1 MALALAVPA
10 AAHAQLAVSAND
22 NKLVLVNGAPML
34 VGNPAPDTIAV
45 IDLGQRPPA
54 LLYHIELPTSV
65 VGPPTSVAITP
76 DESLALVTAAMRID
90 KADPKKLV
98 PDRRLTVV
106 DLRTRPPAVIGE
118 LEAGAGAAGVSI
130 SRDGRLALVANRNEG
145 TVSVFRIDGRSVTKL
160 DTVAVGTAD
169 SGVAHVAIS
178 PDARSAL
185 VSRDADHTISL
196 LAIDGEKVTYTRRD
210 FGVGLK
216 PYGLVIA
223 PDGRMAA
230 VAHLGLGRG
239 DNDTVSLI
247 DLTLRPPRVVDTYTV
262 GQTPEG
268 IALSPDG
275 RLLAVVTMNGSN
287 RAADSPFYSPAGR
300 VLLFR
305 VSSGGLRLVSD
316 APVGAWP
323 QGAAFSD
330 DGKQLLVQS
339 MMERAVTVFA
349 IEDGDQLRDTGQR
362 IALKGGGAAIRT
374 ADKPVR

>member
-1 MALALAVPA
+1 MALAVAVPA
-10 AAHAQLAVSAND
+10 AACAQLAVSAND
-22 NKLVLVNGAPML
+22 NKLVLVNGAPA
-34 VGNPAPDTIAV
+34 VVANPAPDTIAV

-54 LLYHIELPTSV
+54 LLHHIEVPTSV
-65 VGPPTSVAITP
+65 VGPPASVAITP
-76 DESLALVTAAMRID
+76 DESLALITAAVRVD
-90 KADPKKLV
+90 KADPKRLL
-98 PDRRLTVV
+98 PDRQLTVV
-106 DLRTRPPAVIGE
+106 DLRMRPPAVIGQ
-118 LEAGAGAAGVSI
+118 LEAGDGAAGVSI
-130 SRDGRLALVANRNEG
+130 SRDGRLALVANRNAG
-145 TVSVFRIDGRSVTKL
+145 TVSVFRIDARAVTRI
-160 DTVAVGTAD
+160 DTVTVGAPE

-178 PDARSAL
+178 PDGRSAL
-185 VSRDADHTISL
+185 VSRDGDHTISL

-216 PYGLVIA
+216 PYGLVIT
-223 PDGRMAA
+223 PDGRLAA

-247 DLTLRPPRVVDTYTV
+247 DLTLRPPRVVDSYTV

-287 RAADSPFYSPAGR
+287 RAVDSKFYSPAGR
-300 VLLFR
+300 VVLFR
-305 VSSGGLRLVSD
+305 VTPGGLRLASD

-330 DGKQLLVQS
+330 DGRQLLVQS
-339 MMERAVTVFA
+339 MIERAVMVFA
-349 IEDGDQLRDTGQR
+349 VEDGNQLRDTGQR
-362 IALKGGGAAIRT
+362 IPLKGGGAALRT